1 MLHSRVQSTAYRARY
16 SCLHHEDSR
25 ARQKSLYKAAYT
37 AQHSLHNTACTG
49 QQQSLYKTAYTGQQS
64 LHKTA
69 YTAKQRHVDM
79 FPDHTFYVSRPH
91 LLCIKNRIED
101 RQSNRRS
108 TIENR
113 QSNRRSTI
121 EKRNRI
127 MSYLAL
133 HRCQL
138 HLLHIIQNSCKPL
151 CGLSHSDNY
160 ISEGYVLTH
169 LTHQLCSHTSTML
182 FVAYSELQCSLV
194 F

>member
-69 YTAKQRHVDM
+69 YTAQQRHVDT

-91 LLCIKNRIED
+91 LLCIKNRIENRQSNQQLN

-108 TIENR
+108 TIENL
-113 QSNRRSTI
+113 QSNRQSKNEIELCHIWRSIGVNFTFFI
-121 EKRNRI
+121 
-127 MSYLAL
+127 
-133 HRCQL
+133 
-138 HLLHIIQNSCKPL
+138 
-151 CGLSHSDNY
+151 
-160 ISEGYVLTH
+160 
-169 LTHQLCSHTSTML
+169 
-182 FVAYSELQCSLV
+182 
-194 F
+194 